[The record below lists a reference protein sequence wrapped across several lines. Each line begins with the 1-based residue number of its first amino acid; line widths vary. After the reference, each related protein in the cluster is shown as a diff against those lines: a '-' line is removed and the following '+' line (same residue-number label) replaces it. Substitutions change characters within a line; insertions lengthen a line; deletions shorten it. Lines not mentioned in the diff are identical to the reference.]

1 MLEKIHRTGVKN
13 MTTETIKQ
21 GVIELIS
28 KLFEDKGFDTDIIEY
43 VDLIDDLGM
52 DSITFI
58 SIVVEIE
65 AHFDIEV
72 PDDMLL
78 PEKFKCVDDIV
89 SIVANKLSKKLEQS
103 GVIENVET

>member
-1 MLEKIHRTGVKN
+1 

-21 GVIELIS
+21 EVIELIS
-28 KLFEDKGFDTDIIEY
+28 ELFKDNGFDIDILEY

-65 AHFDIEV
+65 AYFDIEV

-78 PEKFKCVDDIV
+78 LENFKCIDDIV
-89 SIVANKLSKKLEQS
+89 SIVENGLSKKSEGS
-103 GVIENVET
+103 EVMENVET

>member
-1 MLEKIHRTGVKN
+1 

-21 GVIELIS
+21 EVIELIS
-28 KLFEDKGFDTDIIEY
+28 ELFKDKGFDIDILEY

-65 AHFDIEV
+65 AHFNIEV

-78 PEKFKCVDDIV
+78 LENFKCIDDIV
-89 SIVANKLSKKLEQS
+89 SVIENELSKKSEGS
-103 GVIENVET
+103 EVIEDVET

>member
-1 MLEKIHRTGVKN
+1 

-21 GVIELIS
+21 EVIELIS
-28 KLFEDKGFDTDIIEY
+28 ELFKDKGFDIDVIEY

-58 SIVVEIE
+58 SMVVELE

-78 PEKFKCVDDIV
+78 LENFKCVDDIA
-89 SIVANKLSKKLEQS
+89 SIVQNELSKKLEGRRS
-103 GVIENVET
+103 

>member
-1 MLEKIHRTGVKN
+1 

-21 GVIELIS
+21 EVIELIS
-28 KLFEDKGFDTDIIEY
+28 ELFKDNGFDIDILEY

-58 SIVVEIE
+58 SIVVEVE
-65 AHFDIEV
+65 AHFGIEV

-78 PEKFKCVDDIV
+78 LENFRCLKNIV
-89 SIVANKLSKKLEQS
+89 HTLSSILCDSN
-103 GVIENVET
+103 

>member
-1 MLEKIHRTGVKN
+1 

-21 GVIELIS
+21 EVIELIS
-28 KLFEDKGFDTDIIEY
+28 ELFKDKGYDIDILEY

-58 SIVVEIE
+58 SIVVEVE
-65 AHFDIEV
+65 ARFNIEV

-78 PEKFKCVDDIV
+78 LENFKCVDDIV
-89 SIVANKLSKKLEQS
+89 SVVENELSKKLE
-103 GVIENVET
+103 GTEVIENVET

>member
-1 MLEKIHRTGVKN
+1 

-21 GVIELIS
+21 EVIELIS
-28 KLFEDKGFDTDIIEY
+28 ELFQDKGFDIDILEY
-43 VDLIDDLGM
+43 VDLIEDMGM

-65 AHFDIEV
+65 EHFAIEV

-78 PEKFKCVDDIV
+78 FDYFKNVDDIV
-89 SIVANKLSKKLEQS
+89 SIVQNELSKKSE
-103 GVIENVET
+103 

>member
-1 MLEKIHRTGVKN
+1 

-21 GVIELIS
+21 EVIELIS
-28 KLFEDKGFDTDIIEY
+28 ELFKDKGFDIDIIEY

-58 SIVVEIE
+58 SIVVEVE
-65 AHFDIEV
+65 AHFKIEV

-78 PEKFKCVDDIV
+78 LENFKCVDDIV
-89 SIVANKLSKKLEQS
+89 SVIENELSKKSAGAEDT
-103 GVIENVET
+103 ENVEA

>member
-1 MLEKIHRTGVKN
+1 

-21 GVIELIS
+21 EVIELLS
-28 KLFEDKGFDTDIIEY
+28 ELFKDKGFDIDIIEC

-58 SIVVEIE
+58 SIVVEVE
-65 AHFDIEV
+65 AHFGIEV

-78 PEKFKCVDDIV
+78 LEYFKRVDDIV
-89 SIVANKLSKKLEQS
+89 SVIEQELSKKSEGS
-103 GVIENVET
+103 EVVENVET

>member
-1 MLEKIHRTGVKN
+1 

-21 GVIELIS
+21 EVIELIS
-28 KLFEDKGFDTDIIEY
+28 ELFKDKGFDIDIIEY

-58 SIVVEIE
+58 SIVVEVE
-65 AHFDIEV
+65 AHFNIEV

-78 PEKFKCVDDIV
+78 LENFKCVDDII
-89 SIVANKLSKKLEQS
+89 SIVENGLSKKSEES
-103 GVIENVET
+103 EAIENVET

>member
-1 MLEKIHRTGVKN
+1 

-28 KLFEDKGFDTDIIEY
+28 KLFEDKGFDIDILEY

-58 SIVVEIE
+58 SIVVEVE
-65 AHFDIEV
+65 ACFDIEI

-78 PEKFKCVDDIV
+78 MDNFKNVDNI
-89 SIVANKLSKKLEQS
+89 ANIIANELNSKAN
-103 GVIENVET
+103 GVIRHKIET